1 MTTRLTTRRN
11 LKAVVAAA
19 FVALALSTTACSGSD
34 TGKPKNADVNGAA
47 TQADQAY
54 EHRKCLREHGLAIP
68 EPKPGEGI
76 TLGDQGM
83 SKEELEKA
91 FKACQDKAVGGP
103 GKEMSQADRDKM
115 LAYARCMRENGFN
128 MPDPTFD
135 GGAGAALPVPEGVE
149 KQKFDKANK
158 ACEGAG
164 R

>member
-11 LKAVVAAA
+11 LKAAVAAA
-19 FVALALSTTACSGSD
+19 FIALALSTAACSGSD
-34 TGKPKNADVNGAA
+34 TGKPKNTDVNGTA

-83 SKEELEKA
+83 SKEALEKA
-91 FKACQDKAVGGP
+91 FQACRDKAGAGR
-103 GKEMSQADRDKM
+103 GKDMSQADKDKM
-115 LAYARCMRENGFN
+115 LAYARCMREHGFN

-135 GGAGAALPVPEGVE
+135 GGAVAALPVPEGVE
-149 KQKFDKANK
+149 KQKFDTANK
-158 ACEGAG
+158 ACEGTG